1 MEELKA
7 IKNANINGILC
18 DFYSNGQ
25 GEFFMTRQQIG
36 QALGYAEPRKAIE
49 SIHSKHEERLNK
61 FSVVTKLRTTDGKVY
76 ETYLYSAKGVYE
88 ICRWSRQPK
97 ANEFYDKVYDIL
109 EGLRLG
115 YLSLNREHNSPHWQQ
130 TRLESKNIRKL
141 ETAEIKELVEYAKA
155 QGSENAEKYYIALS
169 KLANKTV
176 GISSKERETA
186 TINQLNTLILVE
198 NIINHMIQE
207 GIRQELPYKKIYQ
220 TCKQRLEQFQEIAFL
235 TSKED
240 GGAL

>member
-1 MEELKA
+1 MEELVLLKGNEIVCNSLQVA
-7 IKNANINGILC
+7 KKFHKRHDNVLRSIEGLLKNKETKSMFVSSN
-18 DFYSNGQ
+18 YTEVQNGQ
-25 GEFFMTRQQIG
+25 IYRMYYMNRDGFSLLAMGFTGKKALEWKLKYIQAFNQMEQQLKEKQSIRW
-36 QALGYAEPRKAIE
+36 QA
-49 SIHSKHEERLNK
+49 
-61 FSVVTKLRTTDGKVY
+61 
-76 ETYLYSAKGVYE
+76 
-88 ICRWSRQPK
+88 
-97 ANEFYDKVYDIL
+97 
-109 EGLRLG
+109 
-115 YLSLNREHNSPHWQQ
+115 

-141 ETAEIKELVEYAKA
+141 ETDEIKELVEYAKA
-155 QGSENAEKYYIALS
+155 QGSENAEKYYMALS